1 MLVAA
6 FNFLS
11 PPASWQQRLCLAL
24 QVWNLLECQEWDG
37 LTHPAC
43 PNVFLQVVCS
53 HFSIMD
59 KQHQH
64 LMMAGTVEFEAALVE
79 PQCSDH
85 FPCVLIPHDIAEI
98 LSDSQFPNVKVD
110 NIFLLAGRFFS
121 LHTRSCCFLQTM
133 EIFPVPFKAVRMLSH
148 MVASVTAD

>member
-64 LMMAGTVEFEAALVE
+64 LMMAGTVEFEAAPVE

-85 FPCVLIPHDIAEI
+85 FPCVLIPHGIAEI

-110 NIFLLAGRFFS
+110 NIFLISWQVLFLAYKKLLLSPDYGNFS
-121 LHTRSCCFLQTM
+121 CSFQSCENVVTHGGF
-133 EIFPVPFKAVRMLSH
+133 SH
-148 MVASVTAD
+148 S